1 MLPRLKQESSA
12 CKDGLLAGAFL
23 WAIGPEAR
31 GQDVNPPATVTLKS
45 GDRLPIRWD
54 KTMNVDTVA
63 YVNRHQ
69 VFAKLNRT
77 RVALSHKR
85 EDRSRYCVEV

>member
-12 CKDGLLAGAFL
+12 CKDRLLSQHVL

-31 GQDVNPPATVTLKS
+31 GQDVNPPATATLKS
-45 GDRLPIRWD
+45 GGRLLVRWD
-54 KTMNVDTVA
+54 KTMNVDAVA

-77 RVALSHKR
+77 RIALSDKR